1 MPCEC
6 CKITNDQ
13 FGKDTAEADLKAY
26 RRKGPAKQTRLIL
39 EAIRSL
45 GLKDASLLDVGG
57 GVGAIYHELLA
68 DTVTRATHVDASS
81 AYLNA
86 ARAETDRRGRAGRV
100 EFVHADF
107 TDVAET
113 VPQADVVT
121 LDRVVCCYPDYRGLL
136 KAAAG
141 RSRRALVMAY
151 PRENGLSRFIVAIMD
166 WFLQLSR
173 NPFRIFVHPVEK
185 MDALLRAEGLHRV
198 SLNRLFVWEVA
209 LYQRAQEN

>member
-13 FGKDTAEADLKAY
+13 FGKDTAEADLKEFH
-26 RRKGPAKQTRLIL
+26 RKGPADHTRLIL
-39 EAIRSL
+39 AAVRSL
-45 GLKDASLLDVGG
+45 GFKDASLLDVGG
-57 GVGAIYHELLA
+57 GIGAIYHELMK

-86 ARAETDRRGRAGRV
+86 ARTETERRGNAGRV

-113 VPQADVVT
+113 LAPADVVT
-121 LDRVVCCYPDYRGLL
+121 LDRVVCCYPDYRALL

-141 RSRRALVMAY
+141 RSRRALALAY
-151 PRENGLSRFIVAIMD
+151 PRDNWLSRAVVKVMNLTLRIMRD
-166 WFLQLSR
+166 
-173 NPFRIFVHPVEK
+173 PFRVFVHPVAA
-185 MDALLRAEGLHRV
+185 MDSLLNAEGLHRV
-198 SLNRLFVWEVA
+198 SLSRLFVWEVA
-209 LYQRAQEN
+209 LYQRS

>member
-13 FGKDTAEADLKAY
+13 FNDETADADLKDY
-26 RRKGPAKQTRLIL
+26 HRKGPAKHTRLIL
-39 EAIRSL
+39 AAVRSL

-57 GVGAIYHELLA
+57 GIGAIYHELFA
-68 DTVTRATHVDASS
+68 DSISRATHVDASS

-86 ARAETDRRGRAGRV
+86 ARAETERRGNAGRV

-107 TDVAET
+107 TDVAGT

-141 RSRRALVMAY
+141 RSRRALALAY
-151 PRENGLSRFIVAIMD
+151 PRDNWLSRAVVKVMNLTLRFMRD
-166 WFLQLSR
+166 
-173 NPFRIFVHPVEK
+173 PFRVFVHPVAA
-185 MDALLRAEGLHRV
+185 MDALLNAEGLHRV
-198 SLNRLFVWEVA
+198 SLSRLFVWEVA
-209 LYQRAQEN
+209 LYQRS

>member
-6 CKITNDQ
+6 CKITNEQ
-13 FGKDTAEADLKAY
+13 FGKDTAEADLKEY

-39 EAIRSL
+39 DAVRAL

-68 DTVTRATHVDASS
+68 DTAARATHVDASS
-81 AYLNA
+81 AYLTA
-86 ARAETDRRGRAGRV
+86 AREETDRRGTAGRV

-107 TDVAET
+107 TDAAET
-113 VPQADVVT
+113 LPQADVVT

-141 RSRRALVMAY
+141 RSQGALAMAY
-151 PRENGLSRFIVAIMD
+151 PRED
-166 WFLQLSR
+166 WYIKSVMWLMNQFLRLVR
-173 NPFRIFVHPVEK
+173 NPFRVFVHPVAK
-185 MDALLRAEGLHRV
+185 MDALLRAEGLHRI
-198 SLNRLFVWEVA
+198 SLDRLFVWEVA
-209 LYQRAQEN
+209 LYQRA

>member
-13 FGKDTAEADLKAY
+13 FGKDTAEADLKEY

-39 EAIRSL
+39 DAIRSL

-57 GVGAIYHELLA
+57 GIGAIYHELMK

-81 AYLNA
+81 AYLAA
-86 ARAETDRRGRAGRV
+86 AREETEKRGNAGRV

-121 LDRVVCCYPDYRGLL
+121 LDRVVCCYPDYKSLL
-136 KAAAG
+136 KAAA
-141 RSRRALVMAY
+141 RYANDASTCVARATV
-151 PRENGLSRFIVAIMD
+151 SFISS
-166 WFLQLSR
+166 W
-173 NPFRIFVHPVEK
+173 
-185 MDALLRAEGLHRV
+185 
-198 SLNRLFVWEVA
+198 
-209 LYQRAQEN
+209 

>member
-13 FGKDTAEADLKAY
+13 FGADTANADLKDY

-39 EAIRSL
+39 DAVRSL
-45 GLKDASLLDVGG
+45 GLKDVSLLDVGG

-68 DTVTRATHVDASS
+68 DTAARATHVDASS
-81 AYLNA
+81 AYLAA
-86 ARAETDRRGRAGRV
+86 AREETEKRGNAGRV

-107 TDVAET
+107 TDAAET
-113 VPQADVVT
+113 LAPADVVT

-141 RSRRALVMAY
+141 RSRRALALSY
-151 PRENGLSRFIVAIMD
+151 PREGRHIKLVMWLMNQ
-166 WFLQLSR
+166 FLRLVR
-173 NPFRIFVHPVEK
+173 NPFRVFVHPVEK
-185 MDALLRAEGLHRV
+185 MDALLRAEGMQRV

-209 LYQRAQEN
+209 LYQRS